1 MEYLLSVDV
10 GTSSVRA
17 ALVSTRGKVSPIAV
31 RPIALWCPKPQLYE
45 QSSEDIWNS
54 VCLAI
59 RDVTKDVNPAQ
70 IKGVG
75 VDATCSLVALDT
87 NHQPLTISPTGDDSR
102 NVLLWMDHR
111 AVSEA
116 DQINATKHS
125 VLDTVGGK
133 ISPEMETPKLL
144 WLKKNLPDTC
154 WRRAGLFFDLP
165 DFLTWKLTGDETQ
178 SLCSL
183 VCKWTYD
190 AYDRR
195 WNEDYFEKI
204 GLGDLKQNGWRA
216 IGNTV
221 KNPGQPIGHGVSTEV
236 ARALGLNPG
245 TPVSVSMIDAH
256 AGALALLATSAPGI
270 PEDIDSKLGLICGT
284 STCHMALSA
293 KKVQVPGVWGPYY
306 EVILPN
312 THLLESGQ
320 SATGK
325 LLDHIINNH
334 PATQSIMKK
343 LNTEELAPVIQY
355 LNHVI
360 DTRHSTEL
368 TADFHVWPDFHGN
381 RSPLADVDMKG
392 MICGLTLD
400 SSETSLV
407 TLYLATIQALA
418 YGTRHIMD
426 AMHAAGKTPA
436 ISTLL
441 VSGGLAKNP
450 LYVQTHAD
458 VTGCNVLCPQETEC
472 MLLGCAMLA
481 AGAGGVYPSVEES
494 MRAMSSQATVVRPV
508 IETARFHDKKYK
520 VFLKLM
526 ETQLECRK
534 LMQ

>member
-54 VCLAI
+54 
-59 RDVTKDVNPAQ
+59 DVTKDVNPVQ

-154 WRRAGLFFDLP
+154 WRRAG
-165 DFLTWKLTGDETQ
+165 
-178 SLCSL
+178 
-183 VCKWTYD
+183 
-190 AYDRR
+190 
-195 WNEDYFEKI
+195 
-204 GLGDLKQNGWRA
+204 
-216 IGNTV
+216 NTV

-256 AGALALLATSAPGI
+256 AGALALLATLAPGI

-284 STCHMALSA
+284 STCHMALSS

-360 DTRHSTEL
+360 DTQHSTEL

-381 RSPLADVDMKG
+381 RSPLADADMKG

-481 AGAGGVYPSVEES
+481 AGAGGVYPSVEEA